1 MTEPGLDAL
10 FLLWI
15 PSFDDTGRQVMLLGG
30 RIIIADDILPE
41 RRMIA
46 DTLSRAGHQIT
57 AETEGMNHTFR
68 RLRTLYCDLVI
79 VDSGLDGGKGLKT
92 ATIISEDQ
100 LAAVLLLVDRELYPR
115 MHQFHYL
122 MKPLN
127 YNNLIPA
134 VEAALM
140 YWNREVELREEI
152 RKLKETLQTRKLL
165 DKAKGILIAQM
176 GINEGQAHR
185 WIQIEAMNHGK
196 NLRQV
201 AQEVIDNQLPSDER
215 LDKE

>member
-1 MTEPGLDAL
+1 MTEPGLDAFISAL
-10 FLLWI
+10 N
-15 PSFDDTGRQVMLLGG
+15 PSCDDVGRQVMLLGG
-30 RIIIADDILPE
+30 RIIVADDILPE
-41 RRMIA
+41 RKMIVE
-46 DTLSRAGHQIT
+46 TLSRAGYQIT
-57 AETEGMNHTFR
+57 AETAGMNHTFR
-68 RLRTLYCDLVI
+68 RIRTLYCDLVI
-79 VDSGLDGGKGLKT
+79 VDSGIEGGKGLKT
-92 ATIISEDQ
+92 AAIISEDQ
-100 LAAVLLLVDRELYPR
+100 LAAVLLLVDRDILPR

-140 YWNREVELREEI
+140 YWHREGELREEI

-185 WIQIEAMNHGK
+185 WIQKEAMNRGQT
-196 NLRQV
+196 LRQV
-201 AQEVIDNQLPSDER
+201 AREIIDNLLPGDDR
-215 LDKE
+215 LEKE